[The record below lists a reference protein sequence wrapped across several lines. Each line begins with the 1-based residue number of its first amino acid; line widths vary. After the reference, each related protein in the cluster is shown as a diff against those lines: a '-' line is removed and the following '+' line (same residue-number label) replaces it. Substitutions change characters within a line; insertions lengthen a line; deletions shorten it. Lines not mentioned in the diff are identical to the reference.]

1 MLWLKLYLI
10 ITLKKIKLSGQMCTQ
25 KAKRLNLKQAKI
37 MPKNIEDK
45 EGKGWEL
52 SIGLYPGILLGIRS
66 YINENYN
73 EHVVYLPF
81 VDICLIVDK

>member
-1 MLWLKLYLI
+1 
-10 ITLKKIKLSGQMCTQ
+10 MCTQ
-25 KAKRLNLKQAKI
+25 KAKRLNLKKVKI